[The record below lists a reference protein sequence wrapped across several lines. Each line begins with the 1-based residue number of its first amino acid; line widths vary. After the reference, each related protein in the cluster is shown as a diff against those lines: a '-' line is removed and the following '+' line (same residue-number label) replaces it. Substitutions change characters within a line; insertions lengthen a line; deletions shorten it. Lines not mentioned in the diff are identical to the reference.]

1 MRGAAASLLN
11 ANAFDSRSH
20 APTVAGA
27 DRDRDRDRDW
37 DTDADTGTAR
47 DRHTARMRLTERWGG
62 LGLRPQRPLPAVW
75 SGYGGSNL
83 ESRGKGQSQSRPL
96 GLLGLIPMGE
106 ISDDHRSGHCEK
118 DRAKS
123 EVQVAGMVDV
133 GHISTRD

>member
-83 ESRGKGQSQSRPL
+83 ESRGKG
-96 GLLGLIPMGE
+96 
-106 ISDDHRSGHCEK
+106 RSMPSEYQRQVPVPTTRSVGTDPDGRE
-118 DRAKS
+118 DRK
-123 EVQVAGMVDV
+123 
-133 GHISTRD
+133 STRLNSSHLGISYAVFC